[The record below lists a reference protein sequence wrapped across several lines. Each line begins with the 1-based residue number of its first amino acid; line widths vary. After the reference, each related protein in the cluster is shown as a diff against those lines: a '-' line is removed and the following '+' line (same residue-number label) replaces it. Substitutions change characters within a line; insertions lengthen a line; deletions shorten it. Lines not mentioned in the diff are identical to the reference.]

1 MKKRKRKKHD
11 EHMDESWLIPY
22 ADILTLLL
30 ALFIVM
36 FASSNVDQVKFN
48 QMSQVFNEIFAGGEN
63 VLDYASLVETDD
75 TEDDIDN
82 AEGADP
88 EELTEE
94 MTEEQQQM
102 QELLAEQTE
111 RESAAAA
118 DLEELQVI
126 QEQINEYIAA
136 NTLGELFETE
146 LTDEGLLLT
155 IRDNVLFASGSAD
168 VRSEYQGIA
177 QDVAALLEF
186 DPPRN
191 VIITGHTDNVPI
203 STAAFSSNWEL
214 SVMRAVNFMKLVI
227 ENPNLDPRWFSAKG
241 FGEFQPI
248 ATNDT
253 EDGRAK
259 NRRVEVLILPRVTS
273 DGTVT
278 NTP

>member
-94 MTEEQQQM
+94 MTEEQQM

-273 DGTVT
+273 GGTVT